1 MTQGETKEDSRPRAT
16 QVGRVGMHLATFS
29 RYQLADATRYQLPLL
44 QESRLRRL
52 FNLRR
57 ACLATPLR
65 GPSRVSLLNT
75 HLSAFSFGDGTVDKQ
90 VAVRATTRLL

>member
-1 MTQGETKEDSRPRAT
+1 MPRLSVRS
-16 QVGRVGMHLATFS
+16 VGGGAFGCN
-29 RYQLADATRYQLPLL
+29 ARYQLPLL